1 MLVDPQRVGE
11 IGKESPNE
19 PSGTHRW
26 VARKTAGLKR
36 TPQTPASPLLHYAP
50 AIVYDATT
58 GEWYGPS
65 RGCSISSA
73 STVPACAWTGVDNQP
88 VVVQAPMV
96 FSMRTAEPNL

>member
-58 GEWYGPS
+58 GEWYAAFP
-65 RGCSISSA
+65 RMFDFERLDSA
-73 STVPACAWTGVDNQP
+73 S
-88 VVVQAPMV
+88 
-96 FSMRTAEPNL
+96 MRLDRR

>member
-11 IGKESPNE
+11 IVPLAPIDLEVRKCSKGAVGSSKELPNE

-58 GEWYGPS
+58 GEWYAAFP
-65 RGCSISSA
+65 RMFDFERLDSA
-73 STVPACAWTGVDNQP
+73 S
-88 VVVQAPMV
+88 
-96 FSMRTAEPNL
+96 MRLDRR